1 MTNTVVLP
9 KRKRRP
15 VDKTLPVIMALLL
28 MMGLVFFATVGRYTG
43 LYNMAWSDEAS
54 RYCMIWSVF
63 IVAGLSAQRGQMFSI
78 DVVSE
83 KLPLKGQKVFALIR
97 LILVCAFCVFCV
109 VYGGRMMAHQIN
121 IGQTSPSLKIPMW
134 VMYSCVPLGCLLLIA
149 HYIALFCTQISEIN
163 SKLREG
169 DKR

>member
-1 MTNTVVLP
+1 
-9 KRKRRP
+9 
-15 VDKTLPVIMALLL
+15 
-28 MMGLVFFATVGRYTG
+28 
-43 LYNMAWSDEAS
+43 
-54 RYCMIWSVF
+54 
-63 IVAGLSAQRGQMFSI
+63 
-78 DVVSE
+78 
-83 KLPLKGQKVFALIR
+83 
-97 LILVCAFCVFCV
+97 
-109 VYGGRMMAHQIN
+109 MAHQIN